1 MPDSWQALR
10 ARDRDLALCLL
21 FAPASTRPILA
32 DRLNLAFEAELAMRV
47 TSEPML
53 AAIRLQWWSD
63 AIEAGRHENV
73 PLAQRLLAHLQNG
86 HLTRDAV
93 LAQLSLWQDRLAD
106 NTVTADQ
113 CWHDFLCM
121 LAGTEAAKPAAGL
134 VGAALQTPQNA
145 DRLDDGILAGLRTAN
160 LHWIWMAGQLA
171 QHETSGPHRDGDP
184 LMIWRMLGWRCG
196 FRLPS
201 RLSNP

>member
-21 FAPASTRPILA
+21 FAPANCRPILA

-63 AIEAGRHENV
+63 AIETGRHENV
-73 PLAQRLLAHLQNG
+73 PLARRVLAHLEG
-86 HLTRDAV
+86 GYLGRDAV
-93 LAQLSLWQDRLAD
+93 LAQLALWQDRLAD
-106 NTVTADQ
+106 NTVTADH
-113 CWHDFLCM
+113 CWHDFFAM
-121 LAGTEAAKPAAGL
+121 LAEARAAKPAAGL
-134 VGAALQTPQNA
+134 VGAALQTSQNA
-145 DRLDDGILAGLRTAN
+145 DRLDDRILADLRTAH
-160 LHWIWMAGQLA
+160 LYWIWMVGQLA
-171 QHETSGPHRDGDP
+171 RHEMSGTHRENDP
-184 LMIWRMLGWRCG
+184 LLIWRMLGWRCG

-201 RLSNP
+201 RSSNS